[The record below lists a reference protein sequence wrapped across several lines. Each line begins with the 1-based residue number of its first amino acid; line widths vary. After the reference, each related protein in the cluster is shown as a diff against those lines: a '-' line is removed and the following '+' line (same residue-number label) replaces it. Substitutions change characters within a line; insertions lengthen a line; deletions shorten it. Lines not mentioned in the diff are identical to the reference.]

1 VQSAGQLVTDKESSA
16 EPLEQRAT
24 RYREKVIEAAILA
37 VPLSLIAA
45 TQSWISARLFAE
57 PWKILWVVLPLAVIT
72 WLTWRAIVGPK
83 QRTLDWRWFIV
94 LGLFCAVF
102 ALASASDLLV
112 WKRVPKSAAYSGAD
126 ERARGW
132 IVPVWLG
139 DWRYRLVRRAPS
151 ELSGVVLI
159 LQQNA
164 PGASKEA
171 LRVRDRRLIE
181 LARIG
186 GARGIAFDVAYEGK
200 SRVDPIFC
208 AAVERA
214 KSEHRGFRVLSAYDL
229 TPAEGGLLPRRP
241 PTPQSASVLPC
252 LPAAEQG
259 HAMGL
264 AEGDGVVRSIPL
276 RWQGEDAPAFSL
288 RIAEALRDGDTS
300 KPELSL
306 PANELLRFVPPGEE
320 LRIIEGPR
328 LDALDRSPEQL
339 AGYFL
344 IVGERSDSDTFR
356 TPFGKLPGAV
366 VHAYAVHSLLSGAYI
381 RRPPALWSAFIVFA
395 GCYVLTLS
403 AAKRANTGRLVLIAC
418 VLTAIIVAMAAAAIW
433 LWRVWLDV
441 VYAVAA
447 IWLLLPLLIVA
458 CRVVRGAAS
467 RSAV

>member
-1 VQSAGQLVTDKESSA
+1 MTDKESSA
-16 EPLEQRAT
+16 EPLEHRVT
-24 RYREKVIEAAILA
+24 RYREKLIEAAILA

-45 TQSWISARLFAE
+45 TQSWISARLFGE
-57 PWKILWVVLPLAVIT
+57 PWKILWVILPLAIIA
-72 WLTWRAIVGPK
+72 WLTWRTIVRPK
-83 QRTLDWRWFIV
+83 QRAPHWRWFIV

-112 WKRVPKSAAYSGAD
+112 WKRVPKSAGYYDRSD
-126 ERARGW
+126 ESARGW

-139 DWRYRLVRRAPS
+139 DWRYRLVRRAPT
-151 ELSGVVLI
+151 ELSGVVVI
-159 LQQNA
+159 LQQNL

-186 GARGIAFDVAYEGK
+186 GARGIAFDVAYEES
-200 SRVDPIFC
+200 SRVDSIFC
-208 AAVERA
+208 EAGERA
-214 KSEHRGFRVLSAYDL
+214 KSERRGFRVLSAYDL
-229 TPAEGGLLPRRP
+229 TPAKGELLPRRP

-252 LPAAEQG
+252 LPASEQG

-264 AEGDGVVRSIPL
+264 AEGDGIVRSIPL
-276 RWQGEDAPAFSL
+276 RWEGEDAPAFSL
-288 RIAEALRDGDTS
+288 RVAEALRDGDAS
-300 KPELSL
+300 KPRLSL
-306 PANELLRFVPPGEE
+306 PAGELLRFVPPDEE
-320 LRIIEGPR
+320 LRIVEGR
-328 LDALDRSPEQL
+328 QLDALDRSPEQL

-356 TPFGKLPGAV
+356 TPFGNLSGAV

-403 AAKRANTGRLVLIAC
+403 AARQANARRLALTAC
-418 VLTAIIVAMAAAAIW
+418 VLTAIIVAMAAFAIW
-433 LWRVWLDV
+433 LWRVWVDV

-458 CRVVRGAAS
+458 RRVVPGAAS
-467 RSAV
+467 GPGA